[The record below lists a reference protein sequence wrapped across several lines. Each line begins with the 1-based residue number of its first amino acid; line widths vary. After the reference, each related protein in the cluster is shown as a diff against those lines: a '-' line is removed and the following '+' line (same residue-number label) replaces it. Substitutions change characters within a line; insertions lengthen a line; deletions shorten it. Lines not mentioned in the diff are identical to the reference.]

1 MKKYNFDK
9 VTDRRGSGALKYD
22 ALEARYGDA
31 NLLPLWVA
39 DMDFEVPDFITDV
52 LKERMQHPFFGY
64 TQEPDDYRPAIV
76 DWIKEHHN
84 WDIRPEWLSYIPGIV
99 KGIGFVINVFV
110 KDDEKVIVQPPVYHP
125 FRLTAIGNK
134 REVVYNPLK
143 QTDDGSY
150 EIDFE
155 HLENVV
161 DDKCRVLILA
171 NPHNPAGLLWHKETL
186 QRLAHF
192 CKEHNI
198 LVVSD
203 EIHCDMPL
211 WGAKHTPFA
220 TVSPEAAEISITF
233 GAPSKVFN
241 IPGLVSSYAVV
252 PNEKIRTRFFGWLAA
267 NELNEADIFAP
278 IATIA
283 AYRKGEEWRQQMVH
297 YIEQNILFVEA
308 FCKEYIPEIVPLRPQ
323 ASYLVWLNCKALNL
337 NHKELNKLF
346 VEDAHLALNDGEMFG
361 KEGTGYMRMNVG
373 LPRTRLEQALG
384 QLRSA
389 VVTLRESRR

>member
-1 MKKYNFDK
+1 MKKYDFDK
-9 VTDRRGSGALKYD
+9 VINRRGTGALKYD

-31 NLLPLWVA
+31 HLLPLWVA
-39 DMDFEVPDFITDV
+39 DMDFEVADFITDA
-52 LKERMQHPFFGY
+52 LKERMEHPIYGY
-64 TQEPDDYRPAIV
+64 TIEPEDYRPAIV
-76 DWIKEHHN
+76 DWIKAHHD
-84 WDIRPEWLSYIPGIV
+84 WDIRPEWLCYIPGIV

-110 KDDEKVIVQPPVYHP
+110 KEDEKVIVQPPVYHP

-143 QTDDGSY
+143 QTADGSY
-150 EIDFE
+150 EIDFD
-155 HLENVV
+155 HLAEVV
-161 DDKCRVLILA
+161 DDKCRLLVLA
-171 NPHNPAGLLWHKETL
+171 NPHNPAGLLWPKETL
-186 QRLAHF
+186 QRLALF

-198 LVVSD
+198 LVISD

-211 WGAKHTPFA
+211 WGAKHIPFA

-241 IPGLVSSYAVV
+241 IPGVVSSYAIV
-252 PNEKIRTRFFGWLAA
+252 PNEKIRAKFFGWLSA

-283 AYRKGEEWRQQMVH
+283 AYRKGEEWRQQMIH
-297 YIEQNILFVEA
+297 YIEQNILFVEEY
-308 FCKEYIPEIVPLRPQ
+308 CKQYIPEIVPLRPQ
-323 ASYLVWLNCKALNL
+323 ASYLVWLNCKALKLEHKAL
-337 NHKELNKLF
+337 NDFF
-346 VEDAHLALNDGEMFG
+346 VKDAHLALNDGEMFG
-361 KEGTGYMRMNVG
+361 KEGAGYMRMNVG
-373 LPRTRLEQALG
+373 LPRTELEQALG

>member
-1 MKKYNFDK
+1 MKKYDFDK
-9 VTDRRGSGALKYD
+9 VINRRGTGALKYD

-31 NLLPLWVA
+31 HLLPLWVA
-39 DMDFEVPDFITDV
+39 DMDFEVADFITDA
-52 LKERMQHPFFGY
+52 LKERMEHPIYGY
-64 TQEPDDYRPAIV
+64 TIEPEDYRPAIV
-76 DWIKEHHN
+76 DWIKAHHG

-110 KDDEKVIVQPPVYHP
+110 KEDEKVIVQPPVYHP

-143 QTDDGSY
+143 QTADGSY
-150 EIDFE
+150 EIDFD
-155 HLENVV
+155 HLAEVV
-161 DDKCRVLILA
+161 DDKCRLLVLA
-171 NPHNPAGLLWHKETL
+171 NPHNPAGLLWSKETL
-186 QRLAHF
+186 QRLALF

-198 LVVSD
+198 LVISD

-211 WGAKHTPFA
+211 WGAKHIPFA

-241 IPGLVSSYAVV
+241 IPGVVSSYAIV
-252 PNEKIRTRFFGWLAA
+252 PNEKIRAKFFGWLSA

-283 AYRKGEEWRQQMVH
+283 AYRKGEEWRQQMIH
-297 YIEQNILFVEA
+297 YIEQNILFVEEY
-308 FCKEYIPEIVPLRPQ
+308 CKQYIPEIVPLRPQ
-323 ASYLVWLNCKALNL
+323 ASYLVWLNCKALKLEHKAL
-337 NHKELNKLF
+337 NDFF
-346 VEDAHLALNDGEMFG
+346 VKDAHLALNDGEMFG
-361 KEGTGYMRMNVG
+361 KEGAGYMRMNVG
-373 LPRTRLEQALG
+373 LPRTELEQALG

>member
-143 QTDDGSY
+143 QTDDGNY

-171 NPHNPAGLLWHKETL
+171 NPHNPAGLLWPKETL

-241 IPGLVSSYAVV
+241 IPGLVSSYAIV

-361 KEGTGYMRMNVG
+361 KEGAGYMRMNVG

>member
-1 MKKYNFDK
+1 MKKYDFDK
-9 VTDRRGSGALKYD
+9 EINRRGSGALKYD
-22 ALEARYGDA
+22 ALETRYGDA
-31 NLLPLWVA
+31 NLYPLWVA

-52 LKERMQHPFFGY
+52 LKERMEHPSFGY
-64 TQEPDDYRPAIV
+64 TIEPKDYRPAII
-76 DWIKEHHN
+76 DWIKARHG

-110 KDDEKVIVQPPVYHP
+110 KDDEKVIVHPPVYHP

-143 QTDDGSY
+143 QTSDGSY

-155 HLENVV
+155 HLASVV
-161 DDKCRVLILA
+161 DDKCRLLILA
-171 NPHNPAGLLWHKETL
+171 NPHNPAGLLWPKETL

-198 LVVSD
+198 LVISD

-211 WGAKHTPFA
+211 WGAKHQPFA

-241 IPGLVSSYAVV
+241 IPGLVSSYAIV
-252 PNEKIRTRFFGWLAA
+252 PNEKIRARFFGWLSA

-283 AYRKGEEWRQQMVH
+283 AYRRGEEWRQQMVH
-297 YIEQNILFVEA
+297 YIEQNILFLEDY
-308 FCKEYIPEIVPLRPQ
+308 CKQYIPEIVPLRPQ

-337 NHKELNKLF
+337 PHKELNKLF

-361 KEGTGYMRMNVG
+361 KEGAGYMRMNIG
-373 LPRTRLEQALG
+373 LPRKKLEQALES
-384 QLRSA
+384 LRSA
-389 VVTLRESRR
+389 IVTLRESRR

>member
-241 IPGLVSSYAVV
+241 IPGLVSSYAIV

>member
-1 MKKYNFDK
+1 MKKYDFDK
-9 VTDRRGSGALKYD
+9 VTNRRGSGALKYD

-39 DMDFEVPDFITDV
+39 DMDFEVADFITDA
-52 LKERMQHPFFGY
+52 LKERMEHPFFGY
-64 TQEPDDYRPAIV
+64 TQEPEDYRPAIV
-76 DWIKEHHN
+76 DWIKEHHD

-110 KDDEKVIVQPPVYHP
+110 KEDEKVIVQPPVYHP

-143 QTDDGSY
+143 QTADGSY
-150 EIDFE
+150 EIDFD
-155 HLENVV
+155 HLAQVV

-171 NPHNPAGLLWHKETL
+171 NPHNPAGLLWPKETL
-186 QRLAHF
+186 LRLAHF

-198 LVVSD
+198 LVISD

-241 IPGLVSSYAVV
+241 IPGLVSSYAIV
-252 PNEKIRTRFFGWLAA
+252 PNEKIRARFFGWLAA

-278 IATIA
+278 IATVA
-283 AYRKGEEWRQQMVH
+283 AYRKGEEWRKQMVH
-297 YIEQNILFVEA
+297 YVEQNILFVEE
-308 FCKEYIPEIVPLRPQ
+308 FCKQYIPEIVPLRPQ
-323 ASYLVWLNCKALNL
+323 ASYLVWLNCKALHL

-361 KEGTGYMRMNVG
+361 KEGAGYMRMNVG
-373 LPRTRLEQALG
+373 LPRTMLEQALG